1 MAEEKKQKRVYT
13 GYYKRYDGK
22 KVYVVRAVKD
32 ADTGEAIIICKE
44 CAYSD
49 LKKEI
54 YYTIT
59 KSSFCGSIE
68 KNGTLIPKYI
78 RMTNIPITEGEINEC
93 IEDRFPGPKRKD
105 FTYKDDEYQTRF
117 IRFSAT
123 YKEYAKDLCVNYVID
138 LRRAKLTREAKRY
151 IGVSGKQDYL
161 AMCEDLKF
169 LQSSMKTVLADYNDL
184 FRKRFVERLS
194 IRKYA
199 AEAGVNRG
207 VIERTQNA
215 FYHQLAGLLYERD
228 QADGIIRIKK
238 ETSVPISDPSE
249 TETTE

>member
-1 MAEEKKQKRVYT
+1 
-13 GYYKRYDGK
+13 
-22 KVYVVRAVKD
+22 
-32 ADTGEAIIICKE
+32 
-44 CAYSD
+44 
-49 LKKEI
+49 
-54 YYTIT
+54 
-59 KSSFCGSIE
+59 
-68 KNGTLIPKYI
+68 
-78 RMTNIPITEGEINEC
+78 MTNIPITEGEINEC

-123 YKEYAKDLCVNYVID
+123 YMEYAKDLCMNYVID

-215 FYHQLAGLLYERD
+215 FYHQLAGLLYERSGRRHHKD
-228 QADGIIRIKK
+228 QKRNLCPNLRSIRNRDNGITHKLYVQALALIGRCLFHWHHMTI
-238 ETSVPISDPSE
+238 P
-249 TETTE
+249 